1 MELRELDKIIKFML
15 QKRRSGFKNMIFN
28 QKFLAFLGLIILV
41 LISIPLGA
49 NISKRNKIN
58 KEIKELEQEIK
69 QVENKNKDL
78 EKLINYL
85 ESEQFVEEQ
94 ARLNF
99 GLKKA
104 GEEVA
109 VIKGDENTP
118 NNTTNSIEKNIFK
131 IPGLEK
137 VQPAKPLTNPQRWWM
152 YFFH

>member
-1 MELRELDKIIKFML
+1 ML
-15 QKRRSGFKNMIFN
+15 TKRRVGLKNIIFN
-28 QKFLAFLGLIILV
+28 QKFLAFLGLVILV

-99 GLKKA
+99 GLKKE

-109 VIKGDENTP
+109 VIKGDGNTQ
-118 NNTTNSIEKNIFK
+118 TSASGSIKKNIFK

-137 VQPAKPLTNPQRWWM
+137 NKPAKPPSNPQRWWK